1 LIACRRGM
9 MEKFARINLLFDFY
23 GPLLTERQQRILEE
37 YYAQDLSL
45 GEIAAVQ
52 GVTRQAVHDTI
63 KRATLALER
72 YEAKLGL
79 VEKFLYQR
87 SRIAEA
93 AEELDGLPVEQGDR
107 YRRIKALLQDVLR
120 VAGG

>member
-1 LIACRRGM
+1 